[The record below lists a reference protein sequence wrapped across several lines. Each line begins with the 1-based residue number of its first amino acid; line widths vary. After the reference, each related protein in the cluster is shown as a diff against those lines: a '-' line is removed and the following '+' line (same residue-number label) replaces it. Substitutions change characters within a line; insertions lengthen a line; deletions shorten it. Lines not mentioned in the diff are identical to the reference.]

1 MPIALLF
8 IKNGGLMQ
16 KHLKNFFAV
25 LAMMVVPWLAQ
36 GQAFNYTCDF
46 DSSSDTTGWVFV
58 NGSQANKWCIGTAT
72 NNSGTKSLYISN
84 DNGTSNTYNAR
95 SASIVY
101 AYHEFLL
108 DTGYYSISYDWK
120 CYGESD
126 YDYIRVFLA
135 PDSVTLTAGQ
145 TPSGGTYTLGWSS
158 AALPSGFIS
167 LTDTANILNLQSSWQ
182 SINIDFYVPSA
193 GNYRLVFAWAND
205 SMSGT
210 QPPAAIDNIQFE
222 FSGCSPVENLS
233 ASYITQTSAVIT
245 WIDTINTSYWIVEY
259 GVSGF
264 TPGTGTSVIAYTN
277 TDTLTGLTPD
287 TSYDVY
293 VAADCPIGGA
303 ATVHITFH
311 TFGCPLVENLSA
323 SNITQTS
330 ADITW
335 MDTLNTTFWIVEYGV
350 SGFTVGTGTSV
361 VVNDTAITLT
371 GLSPSTLYD
380 VYVTPHCVIG
390 NSVIAHITFRTQCSP
405 IDNLPWYDDFESYST
420 GYNVDFMPCYHRL
433 NNGTE
438 GYYPYLNNNSG
449 NHTPGGTRYLYWH
462 INSRNVPTYGRYQCA
477 VLPGIDTTIDANALQ
492 LNFWAKVTSYSGTPL
507 FKVGVMTDPDD
518 ISTFVTVGTV
528 TLTSSDWQEF
538 SVPLSAYTGN
548 GHYVAIKTDAVLLT
562 DDYWGVQI
570 DDITLDYITTC
581 HVPEVVYS
589 IGATD
594 TSITLDWID
603 IDSAME
609 WRVEYGP
616 KGYLYGSSEG
626 ILYTTTSHPVTING
640 FSPLEQYDFYVLPI
654 CTEGDS
660 ARWPRWWYPTTLS
673 TTMCEDSLIVA
684 TGDDS
689 SSGTSYKYPV
699 NNWYNYALTE
709 TIIDSAELGGAMN
722 IEYISYYYDYATAMT
737 RKNNCTIYFQPT
749 TLNAFNSWMDVVVL
763 DTNTAVM
770 VYTGPL
776 NCSQGWNYFTLDNA
790 YYYDGTGNLLVI
802 VDDNSGIWSFH
813 DTRYVFKTHP
823 CKDNKTFYC
832 YSDGYDPDVMNPS
845 LPSLIAEHSV
855 SRGID
860 SSRVVMQLIS
870 CSPPVCDAPNY
881 VYTVVD
887 SNSVTVGWS
896 ANMGNNSFEI
906 EYGLH
911 GFSHGTGTIVTAT
924 SSPITL
930 SNLDYATDY
939 DIYVRALCDHDR
951 YSEWSEVAGF
961 TTETLGIDGVT
972 APACTIYPNPT
983 SGTTII
989 TVVGVSG
996 MVRIAVV
1003 DMDGREVATETL
1015 YCNDGCAKT
1024 MEVDKLAQ
1032 GTYFVRV
1039 TSESANMV
1047 KKLIIK

>member
-1 MPIALLF
+1 
-8 IKNGGLMQ
+8 MQ
-16 KHLKNFFAV
+16 KHLQNFFAV
-25 LAMMVVPWLAQ
+25 FAMMVIPWVAQ
-36 GQAFNYTCDF
+36 GQAFSYTCNF
-46 DSSSDTTGWVFV
+46 DNDSDTTGWVLL
-58 NGSQANKWCIGTAT
+58 NGSQTNKWFIDTAT
-72 NNSGTKSLYISN
+72 HNSGTKSLYISS
-84 DNGTSNTYNAR
+84 DNGMSNTYDAR
-95 SASIVY
+95 SVSFVY
-101 AYHEFLL
+101 AYHELVL
-108 DTGYYSISYDWK
+108 VDTGYYSISYDWK
-120 CYGESD
+120 CYGESN

-135 PDSVTLTAGQ
+135 PASATLTAGQ
-145 TPSGGTYTLGWSS
+145 IPTGGINSLDWSS

-167 LTDTANILNLQSSWQ
+167 LTDTATKLNLQSSWQ
-182 SINIDFYVPSA
+182 SLHTIFKISSA
-193 GNYRLVFAWAND
+193 HTYLLVFAWAND
-205 SMSGT
+205 ILSGT

-222 FSGCSPVENLS
+222 YIGCLPVENLS
-233 ASYITQTSAVIT
+233 ATNVTQSSADIT
-245 WIDTINTSYWIVEY
+245 WIDTFNT
-259 GVSGF
+259 
-264 TPGTGTSVIAYTN
+264 
-277 TDTLTGLTPD
+277 
-287 TSYDVY
+287 
-293 VAADCPIGGA
+293 
-303 ATVHITFH
+303 
-311 TFGCPLVENLSA
+311 A
-323 SNITQTS
+323 SWT
-330 ADITW
+330 
-335 MDTLNTTFWIVEYGV
+335 VEYGV
-350 SGFTVGTGTSV
+350 SGFTVGTGTSIV
-361 VVNDTAITLT
+361 VYDTATTLT
-371 GLSPSTLYD
+371 GLTPNTSYD
-380 VYVTPHCVIG
+380 VYV
-390 NSVIAHITFRTQCSP
+390 SP
-405 IDNLPWYDDFESYST
+405 VCLTYDTMPAFFSFHTACALIDSLPWYDDFESYST

-438 GYYPYLNNNSG
+438 GFYPYLNNTSG

-462 INSRNVPTYGRYQCA
+462 INSRNIPTYGRYQCA

-518 ISTFVTVGTV
+518 ISTFMTVGTV
-528 TLTSSDWQEF
+528 TLTGSDWQEV

-594 TSITLDWID
+594 TSITLEWID
-603 IDSAME
+603 IDSAMA

-616 KGYLYGSSEG
+616 HGYTSESSL
-626 ILYTTTSHPVTING
+626 ITTAHPVTING
-640 FSPLEQYDFYVLPI
+640 LSPLTQYDFYVLPI
-654 CTEGDS
+654 CAEGDT

-673 TTMCEDSLIVA
+673 TIMCEDSLIVA

-749 TLNAFNSWMDVVVL
+749 TLSTFNSWMDVIVL

-790 YYYDGTGNLLVI
+790 YYYDGTGSLLVI

-860 SSRVVMQLIS
+860 SSRVVMQLLT
-870 CSPPVCDAPNY
+870 CLPPVCDAPTDI
-881 VYTVVD
+881 YTVAD
-887 SNSVTVGWS
+887 SNSVTVGWT
-896 ANMGNNSFEI
+896 AGDGNNSFEL
-906 EYGLH
+906 EYGPH
-911 GFSHGTGTIVTAT
+911 GFSHGTGTIDTAT
-924 SSPITL
+924 SSPVTI
-930 SNLDYATDY
+930 SNLDYATEY
-939 DIYVRALCDHDR
+939 DIYVRALCSHDI
-951 YSEWSEVAGF
+951 YSEWSDVASF
-961 TTETLGIDGVT
+961 TTDALGIDRVG
-972 APACTIYPNPT
+972 AANCTIYPNPCRR
-983 SGTTII
+983 SQPNGSNAPLVTIS
-989 TVVGVSG
+989 VSGVSG
-996 MVRIAVV
+996 MVQVEVV
-1003 DMDGREVATETL
+1003 DIKGHKVICEHFECSADCKRSLGIKDLPSGIYM
-1015 YCNDGCAKT
+1015 
-1024 MEVDKLAQ
+1024 
-1032 GTYFVRV
+1032 VRV
-1039 TSESANMV
+1039 TSESNILMV
-1047 KKLIIK
+1047 KKLIVQ